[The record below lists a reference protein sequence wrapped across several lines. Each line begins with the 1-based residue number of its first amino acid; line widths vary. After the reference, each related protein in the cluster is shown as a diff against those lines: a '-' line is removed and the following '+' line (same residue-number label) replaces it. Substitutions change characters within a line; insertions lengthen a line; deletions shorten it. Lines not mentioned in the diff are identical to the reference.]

1 MKEFLQSDQWMSFQQ
16 STGKQFFD
24 ASTENFSARG
34 IFHTLPWGGKYFYV
48 PRGPWVE
55 GAFSTEEST
64 SQIQMFIEKIKNT
77 GAKWIR
83 IEPSNDA
90 VYQAIIAHTS
100 YTVVSAPSTVQ
111 PQEIFVLDITPSEDV
126 LLSRMKSKTRYNI
139 RLAQKKGI
147 KIFSTR
153 EEKYQQAFFDLVV
166 ATSERKEIN
175 PHPRSYYEKFFQSFD
190 SEMCQLFVA
199 EYEGEVLAAN
209 IMIFFEGRAIYL
221 HGGSSDRHREMMAP
235 FLLQWEQIRFAKD
248 HGCTEYDFG
257 GVHMKDE
264 NAFSQHHDWDGITRF
279 KQGFSP
285 ETIAIT
291 YPGTFDII
299 LDSRVYFLYK
309 VLRAIKKIIHH

>member
-1 MKEFLQSDQWMSFQQ
+1 
-16 STGKQFFD
+16 
-24 ASTENFSARG
+24 
-34 IFHTLPWGGKYFYV
+34 
-48 PRGPWVE
+48 
-55 GAFSTEEST
+55 
-64 SQIQMFIEKIKNT
+64 
-77 GAKWIR
+77 
-83 IEPSNDA
+83 
-90 VYQAIIAHTS
+90 
-100 YTVVSAPSTVQ
+100 VSAPSTVQ

-264 NAFSQHHDWDGITRF
+264 NAVSQHHDWDGITRF